1 MLRIVVIVCGILLGL
16 LVAAILIASGHSHV
30 LAGLRH
36 VVADPWGVVTLLDLG
51 VGLLFIAVW
60 LALVEPSP
68 WRAAVWIIALFLLG
82 NVVTL
87 AYLLWRTC
95 KVRHWSELF
104 LPSRSSDWR

>member
-16 LVAAILIASGHSHV
+16 LVAAILIASGQSSV

-51 VGLLFIAVW
+51 VGLLFVAVW

-68 WRAAVWIIALFLLG
+68 W
-82 NVVTL
+82 
-87 AYLLWRTC
+87 
-95 KVRHWSELF
+95 
-104 LPSRSSDWR
+104 